1 MKSFRTYNLTPETR
15 KRNWHVVDAEGEILG
30 RLATRIAA
38 ILRGKDKPEFTP
50 HVDSGDFV
58 IVVNAD
64 KIKTTGRK
72 LDKKIYYRHTGY
84 PGGLKETSL
93 RTLLQHKP
101 ERAIYYAV
109 KGMLPKNK
117 LSKAQLKK
125 LKVYAGSEHP
135 HQAQQPRTLQP

>member
-30 RLATRIAA
+30 RLATRIAS

-84 PGGLKETSL
+84 PGRLKETSL
-93 RTLLQHKP
+93 LSLLQHKP
-101 ERAIYYAV
+101 ERAVYYAV
-109 KGMLPKNK
+109 KGMLPKNR
-117 LSKAQLKK
+117 LGKAQMKK

>member
-101 ERAIYYAV
+101 ERSVYYAV
-109 KGMLPKNK
+109 KGMLPKNR
-117 LSKAQLKK
+117 LGKAQMKK